1 MAEFRIEEV
10 SNGWILEVDDEQSV
24 FEIGPDDDPVAV
36 FTDLM
41 KEIYEQF
48 APESDEWRLEF
59 KLIDLA
65 RPSPKIVK

>member
-1 MAEFRIEEV
+1 MADFSIQEV
-10 SNGWILEVDDEQSV
+10 SNGWILEIDDEQSV

-41 KEIYEQF
+41 KAIYDQF
-48 APESDEWRLEF
+48 CPESDEWRLEF

-65 RPSPKIVK
+65 RPKLLK